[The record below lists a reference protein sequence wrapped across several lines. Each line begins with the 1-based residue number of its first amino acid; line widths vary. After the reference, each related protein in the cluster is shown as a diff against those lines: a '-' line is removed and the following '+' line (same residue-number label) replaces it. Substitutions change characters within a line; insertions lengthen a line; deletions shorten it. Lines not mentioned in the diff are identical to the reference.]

1 MSLNTNKKMEG
12 VFSLYKKKK
21 RKKKEYMQNHQTQSY
36 ILNSKKLRSMEQ
48 QRNHVIIRNCGMEIE
63 QLH

>member
-12 VFSLYKKKK
+12 VVLYIKKD
-21 RKKKEYMQNHQTQSY
+21 YMQNHQTQSY
-36 ILNSKKLRSMEQ
+36 FLNSEKNKRSMGQ
-48 QRNHVIIRNCGMEIE
+48 QRNHVSIRNCGMEIE